1 MNIGERS
8 RSVDRAYGSTPFV
21 FKFIDDPTW
30 RNAIS
35 EFSYTHSAYGSNVY
49 KLTNSISV
57 TSGQI
62 VVSGHIFREPG
73 TWVITVKATGY
84 PDTVLTVVSY

>member
-1 MNIGERS
+1 MFN
-8 RSVDRAYGSTPFV
+8 
-21 FKFIDDPTW
+21 FIDDPTW

-35 EFSYTHSAYGSNVY
+35 EFSYTHSAHGSIVY
-49 KLTNSISV
+49 KFTNISV

-62 VVSGHIFREPG
+62 VLSGHYFLTPG